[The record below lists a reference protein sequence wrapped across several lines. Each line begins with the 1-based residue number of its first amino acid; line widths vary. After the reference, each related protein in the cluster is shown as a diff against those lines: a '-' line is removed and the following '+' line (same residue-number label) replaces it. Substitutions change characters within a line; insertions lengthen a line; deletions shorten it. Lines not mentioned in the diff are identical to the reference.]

1 MTPLSQATVLGDVLR
16 GHSRLGP
23 AKVAVETLDG
33 RSVTFAQL
41 NSRVNSLVASV
52 STVGISKGARVAI
65 LARNKPVELNAVDH
79 RVGLAHREGG
89 VKGLDDVGTGQ
100 ERLDALGGRRCVGVR
115 VGWVRRR
122 HIGHVDHGLAL
133 ER

>member
-16 GHSRLGP
+16 GHSQLRP

-52 STVGISKGARVAI
+52 SAVGISKGLAKRFAETIVA
-65 LARNKPVELNAVDH
+65 NH
-79 RVGLAHREGG
+79 RMCMHR
-89 VKGLDDVGTGQ
+89 
-100 ERLDALGGRRCVGVR
+100 DAPRCEIIFR
-115 VGWVRRR
+115 KMREPR
-122 HIGHVDHGLAL
+122 AAKCPQ
-133 ER
+133 

>member
-1 MTPLSQATVLGDVLR
+1 MLGDVLR
-16 GHSRLGP
+16 GHSQLRP

-65 LARNKPVELNAVDH
+65 LARNMPEYLEVF
-79 RVGLAHREGG
+79 GLAKAGIVVVPLNWRLTSAEIAKLRA
-89 VKGLDDVGTGQ
+89 VK
-100 ERLDALGGRRCVGVR
+100 RLLRPKKRRNSMSFFKLR
-115 VGWVRRR
+115 VETRSTSSRSFVKLPRL
-122 HIGHVDHGLAL
+122 V
-133 ER
+133 